1 MWKKAWN
8 KQYVLQNAY
17 LVAKIGFD
25 TAENEPSKN
34 RKNMKNFVNF
44 AAWTSGRSG
53 ILDTIS
59 DMKEKAEST
68 LSDARAAEMK
78 AGHESSP
85 LSGLSPVLRVR
96 HASAFSIQLSW
107 RAAAGAGSLC
117 GKEEEEIRSLLQ
129 GLPEVRHVEAKSGD
143 ADLDHEEAHV
153 GGHHGEV
160 RLSSHFKSQDFGI

>member
-1 MWKKAWN
+1 MRGTRVFATIQADNFGAGAWQAN
-8 KQYVLQNAY
+8 RQG
-17 LVAKIGFD
+17 GF
-25 TAENEPSKN
+25 
-34 RKNMKNFVNF
+34 
-44 AAWTSGRSG
+44 GG
-53 ILDTIS
+53 IL
-59 DMKEKAEST
+59 T
-68 LSDARAAEMK
+68 LTYGFK
-78 AGHESSP
+78 VAGQYF
-85 LSGLSPVLRVR
+85 SPVLRVR

-160 RLSSHFKSQDFGI
+160 RLSSHFRSQDFGI